1 MENSPADS
9 IMKIKDNHNEIHN
22 DTWDLE
28 ERETKK
34 KSSGI
39 LNVMVAGL
47 ALFSDGYNA
56 QISMSSMISTT
67 HIC

>member
-9 IMKIKDNHNEIHN
+9 IMKIKDKHNEIHN

-28 ERETKK
+28 ERETKN

-39 LNVMVAGL
+39 LNVLVAGL

-56 QISMSSMISTT
+56 QISMLTVIPTARK
-67 HIC
+67 C